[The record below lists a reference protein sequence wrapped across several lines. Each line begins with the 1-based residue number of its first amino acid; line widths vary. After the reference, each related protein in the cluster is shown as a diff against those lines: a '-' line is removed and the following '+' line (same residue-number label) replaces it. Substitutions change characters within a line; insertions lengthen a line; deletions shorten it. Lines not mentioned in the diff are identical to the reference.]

1 MFLYSVFS
9 FAFYSLL
16 NVRNLLPPEATVD
29 LRVFQSTMH
38 FQLFTLPNSAI
49 ALSLLDP
56 QHLRYMAVFSD
67 TEKRLWGLCLFTRCS
82 RPRVLTLRAGW
93 STLKTWWVVIFQPHA
108 YVTPFTRLLFQNL
121 RRRFFYA
128 NSREFHRNLPH
139 FTSPTK
145 SDDRT

>member
-1 MFLYSVFS
+1 MLTW
-9 FAFYSLL
+9 AHLIL
-16 NVRNLLPPEATVD
+16 RLQGK
-29 LRVFQSTMH
+29 LRVFLTSAH
-38 FQLFTLPNSAI
+38 FHD
-49 ALSLLDP
+49 LSLSLGYCSKPFDP
-56 QHLRYMAVFSD
+56 QHLRSTAVFFD
-67 TEKRLWGLCLFTRCS
+67 TAKRLWGLSLFTRCS

-93 STLKTWWVVIFQPHA
+93 LTLKTWWVVIFQPHA

-128 NSREFHRNLPH
+128 NSRDFHRNLPH